1 MGDRAGVRST
11 KALEEVRAAL
21 LEFIDAARG
30 SLAAAESELQRTGQW
45 LNHDRPAHWK
55 SELRRR
61 EDAVLA
67 AKLEIERKRL
77 IKAPD
82 PASVVL
88 EQRELRRAID
98 RRDSAAARKRNTELW
113 VGRFDRQA
121 LLTKT
126 STHKLGEALNSTLP
140 RGIAALERMITSLE
154 SYVQIR
160 ARYQV
165 PGELTSE
172 PDSQSDPKEHGA

>member
-11 KALEEVRAAL
+11 KALAEVRAAL
-21 LEFIDAARG
+21 IEFIDAARG
-30 SLAAAESELQRTGQW
+30 SLAAAETELQRTGQW
-45 LNHDRPAHWK
+45 LNQDRPAHWK

-88 EQRELRRAID
+88 EQRELRRAVD
-98 RRDSAAARKRNTELW
+98 RRDSAATRKRNTELW

-140 RGIAALERMITSLE
+140 RGIAALERMITTLE
-154 SYVQIR
+154 SYTQIR
-160 ARYQV
+160 SRFQPPEAVTDDRAS
-165 PGELTSE
+165 EL
-172 PDSQSDPKEHGA
+172 KEREA